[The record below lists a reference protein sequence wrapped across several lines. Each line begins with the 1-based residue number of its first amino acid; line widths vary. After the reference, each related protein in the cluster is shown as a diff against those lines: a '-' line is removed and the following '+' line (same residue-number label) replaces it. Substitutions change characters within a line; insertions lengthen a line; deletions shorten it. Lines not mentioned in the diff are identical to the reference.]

1 MLLSL
6 VMRKKLLEVIDVS
19 LRLIVELL
27 VQQRIL
33 LLKCRNLCLNR
44 AWDCWYDGSL
54 PQNCPGGTAS

>member
-33 LLKCRNLCLNR
+33 LLKCRNLCLNL
-44 AWDCWYDGSL
+44 SL
-54 PQNCPGGTAS
+54 GLLVWWITSTKLSWRYC